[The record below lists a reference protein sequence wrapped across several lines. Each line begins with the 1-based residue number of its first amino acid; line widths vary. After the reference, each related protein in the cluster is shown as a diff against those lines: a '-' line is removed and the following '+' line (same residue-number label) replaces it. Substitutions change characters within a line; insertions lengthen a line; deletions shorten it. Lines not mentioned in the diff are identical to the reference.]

1 MFAAGSGYFQG
12 LTDIRGQKKRAKAQ
26 PNQKQGFHPCMKK
39 ESKKERTSMNTYAKK
54 EKRVTVAAVQMH
66 CNGSREK
73 NLEAAE
79 RHVREA
85 AAQGAQIILLP
96 ELFETWYFCQER
108 NYDSYKLA
116 ESWGCT
122 ARPTFPMTISIRK
135 NFILLRGIPVSKC
148 GTLHT
153 GRSAWASAGISGF
166 RRLPGV
172 WR

>member
-1 MFAAGSGYFQG
+1 
-12 LTDIRGQKKRAKAQ
+12 
-26 PNQKQGFHPCMKK
+26 MK
-39 ESKKERTSMNTYAKK
+39 TYAKK

-108 NYDSYKLA
+108 NYDSY
-116 ESWGCT
+116 
-122 ARPTFPMTISIRK
+122 
-135 NFILLRGIPVSKC
+135 N
-148 GTLHT
+148 
-153 GRSAWASAGISGF
+153 ASGGKSCCQAF
-166 RRLPGV
+166 
-172 WR
+172 